1 MMSKQETRT
10 LIRNFAIELVV
21 YGILV
26 VVYFVVVLRLLGEPL
41 ARVFHDHRA
50 IYAFLG
56 LGLIVA
62 QGVVLDAIT
71 SFLLDQLEL
80 ERLE

>member
-1 MMSKQETRT
+1 MDRQELRI
-10 LIRNFAIELVV
+10 LIRNFAVELVL

-26 VVYFVVVLRLLGEPL
+26 VAYFLIVLRLLGDPL
-41 ARVFHDHRA
+41 AQLFHDQRVL
-50 IYAFLG
+50 YAFIA

-62 QGVVLDAIT
+62 QGLVLEIIT
-71 SFLLDQLEL
+71 AFLLDLLKL